1 MKAKLFLILM
11 LCVSALTSCRT
22 EDTHEF
28 IEGSLYIFSARKC
41 NYVFLHN
48 VKDEY
53 RVSGDYTYRSESY
66 MEKGET
72 VSIDNYVLEFSTCNV
87 GMDMIMS
94 SLQEHYPTMYE
105 SYMAGREDSL
115 KEPLG
120 EYVSYYDDADKE
132 IENKLHVYFYG
143 KTRTILKNISYR
155 TTPIKDLKITS
166 SVKIG
171 NVEAG
176 EALNNLLEVAG
187 YSGRNYFIITAN
199 KDLITEKDRI
209 YNIGIDQYLSYHP
222 MAPAGMKLKFRDG
235 VKIDEPVD
243 ACFQIELTTDD
254 GRVLKAESRHIT
266 LVP

>member
-28 IEGSLYIFSARKC
+28 VEGSLYIFSARKC

-48 VKDEY
+48 VKDEVT
-53 RVSGDYTYRSESY
+53 VSGKEKYHFYSY
-66 MEKGET
+66 IDKGET

-105 SYMAGREDSL
+105 SYMTGREDSL

-120 EYVSYYDDADKE
+120 ELASYYDAADKE
-132 IENKLHVYFYG
+132 IEDKLHVFLYG
-143 KTRTILKNISYR
+143 KTRTVFKKVSYR

-171 NVEAG
+171 DIDAG
-176 EALNNLLEVAG
+176 ASLN
-187 YSGRNYFIITAN
+187 
-199 KDLITEKDRI
+199 
-209 YNIGIDQYLSYHP
+209 
-222 MAPAGMKLKFRDG
+222 
-235 VKIDEPVD
+235 
-243 ACFQIELTTDD
+243 
-254 GRVLKAESRHIT
+254 
-266 LVP
+266 